1 MQDFNFVS
9 SRFPSGIP
17 QTAFAQYKNS
27 TWMLAANLTY
37 IHIYPIST
45 TTIIMLQRSKLRKP
59 PVRNPVAIFHSYTS
73 LPCPRNALI
82 RTARLIYNRENIPFK
97 QKTHVILCSDR
108 AIQKLNAMFRHK
120 DRPTDVM
127 SFNYDETDL
136 LGEIYISLQ
145 RARAQAKEYR
155 VTYANEVQRLFVHGM
170 FHLLGYDHET
180 VRNGK
185 KMRKK
190 EMIYVK

>member
-1 MQDFNFVS
+1 MTQQIK
-9 SRFPSGIP
+9 SRKR
-17 QTAFAQYKNS
+17 A
-27 TWMLAANLTY
+27 L
-37 IHIYPIST
+37 H
-45 TTIIMLQRSKLRKP
+45 
-59 PVRNPVAIFHSYTS
+59 NPVAIFHACDS
-73 LPCPRNALI
+73 LPCPRNAI
-82 RTARLIYNRENIPFK
+82 ISTARLICNREHISFT

-108 AIQKLNAMFRHK
+108 AIKKLNAMFRHK
-120 DRPTDVM
+120 DRATDVM

-145 RARAQAKEYR
+145 RAKAQAKEYK

-180 VRNGK
+180 EKDRK

-190 EMIYVK
+190 EMLYVK

>member
-1 MQDFNFVS
+1 MSHSAKKQ
-9 SRFPSGIP
+9 
-17 QTAFAQYKNS
+17 
-27 TWMLAANLTY
+27 
-37 IHIYPIST
+37 
-45 TTIIMLQRSKLRKP
+45 KP
-59 PVRNPVAIFHSYTS
+59 VPRNPVAIFHVCDS
-73 LPCPRNALI
+73 LPCPRNAII
-82 RTARLIYNRENIPFK
+82 RTARLIYKREHIPLT

-108 AIQKLNAMFRHK
+108 AIQKLNAMFRHM
-120 DRPTDVM
+120 DRATDVM

-145 RARAQAKEYR
+145 RAKSQAKEYG

-180 VRNGK
+180 VREGK